1 MSSSSGLLLVDFFF
15 LGVSFFGLAPL
26 PPDLS
31 LSSSFFL
38 EDDDPAAALVAGFSP
53 SLTDFDGPATSS
65 ILTGI

>member
-1 MSSSSGLLLVDFFF
+1 MSSSGLLLVDFFF
-15 LGVSFFGLAPL
+15 LAVSFFGLVPPL

-38 EDDDPAAALVAGFSP
+38 EDDAASLVVCFSP
-53 SLTDFDGPATSS
+53 SLTDFDGPATLS